1 MSCDSNFTKSPK
13 MRLSESDTSAPKLEV
28 DCASP
33 IEGKINSH
41 AVNNYEIESD
51 PFWEDCDPVSGD
63 EVDEKLDEIFSKKNF
78 LEKTVIGPRTTM
90 SRRSRT
96 TINRKSKEQKQQQRE
111 TQTRLQN
118 EREQERL
125 RKLDLINQQGLE
137 EKPTSSKSNHKKIN
151 VIKQKIANTVI
162 KSSND
167 LQIKEFL
174 PIFDDRKLF
183 NDESFIEEKLVPV
196 KIIQKDVSID
206 TGDFLVN
213 DHYMMRHKSD
223 GTAFTYGK
231 TQITTYSDVSKSKQE
246 TSKTKDKFN
255 KRFLSKANFSFD
267 LSGNKIEKMETF
279 EKHNGDESIVLQQE
293 DLSKVDNCLLNIRSQ
308 DPIIG
313 VTNVNDEINMESQKK
328 QEFIS
333 EASVREDSEILKA
346 LKAFSQ
352 QIEQLT
358 KTVNEQSKELT
369 FLREKLIEKD
379 NEIQSLKNPSPIS
392 EQSSVTSESKVT
404 PDVTPQEIISDNKK
418 SEEFSEGASTSAVIS
433 EEKMTKVVPKKEKR
447 LVRSKTMPLSKF
459 VDDGVDKKVNMKLAQ
474 TTKEKLEVIK
484 NNIALPPKV
493 LKKAINQEVRS
504 VNAEQV
510 GVKTFAEKLTTNLQR
525 SKSTFSYRPKQK
537 VETLA
542 PRPKGIQEQAWIN
555 ILKATPDT
563 LENWEAK
570 RKVKIFEQ
578 YKKLFYAQHKQLEI
592 RWQEALVKVNQQ
604 KLKNDWLLFPGRV
617 VALLRAEELE
627 GVLQAIQ
634 VWRDKAATYVPQ
646 NVSIPADWAKSP
658 KRK

>member
-33 IEGKINSH
+33 IEGKINSY
-41 AVNNYEIESD
+41 AVNNYNVESD
-51 PFWEDCDPVSGD
+51 PFWDECDPVSGD
-63 EVDEKLDEIFSKKNF
+63 EIDEKLDDIFSKKKF

-90 SRRSRT
+90 SRRSKT
-96 TINRKSKEQKQQQRE
+96 TISRKSKEQKQQQRE

-118 EREQERL
+118 QREQERL
-125 RKLDLINQQGLE
+125 RKLDLINQQGPE
-137 EKPTSSKSNHKKIN
+137 EKSTSSKSNHKKID

-174 PIFDDRKLF
+174 PIFDDRRLF
-183 NDESFIEEKLVPV
+183 NDESFIEDKLVPV
-196 KIIQKDVSID
+196 KIIPKDVSID
-206 TGDFLVN
+206 TGEFTVN
-213 DHYMMRHKSD
+213 DHHMMRHQSD

-231 TQITTYSDVSKSKQE
+231 TQIITYSDVSKSKRE
-246 TSKTKDKFN
+246 ASKTKDKFN
-255 KRFLSKANFSFD
+255 KRFLSKANFSYD

-279 EKHNGDESIVLQQE
+279 EKHESDGLIVLQQE
-293 DLSKVDNCLLNIRSQ
+293 DLSKVDNSLFKNTESQ
-308 DPIIG
+308 DSAIG
-313 VTNVNDEINMESQKK
+313 ITNIKDETNMESQKK

-333 EASVREDSEILKA
+333 EPSVREDSEILKA
-346 LKAFSQ
+346 IQAFSQ
-352 QIEQLT
+352 QIAELT
-358 KTVNEQSKELT
+358 KTVNEQSKELV

-379 NEIQSLKNPSPIS
+379 NEIQSLKNSPLIS
-392 EQSSVTSESKVT
+392 EQSSTTSEQIT
-404 PDVTPQEIISDNKK
+404 PDIVPQEITSNNKK
-418 SEEFSEGASTSAVIS
+418 LEEFSEGASTSAIIS
-433 EEKMTKVVPKKEKR
+433 KEKITKVVPQKHF
-447 LVRSKTMPLSKF
+447 VRSKTMPLSKF
-459 VDDGVDKKVNMKLAQ
+459 IDDGVDKKVNMKLAQ
-474 TTKEKLEVIK
+474 TPKDKLEVIK
-484 NNIALPPKV
+484 NNIVLPPKV
-493 LKKAINQEVRS
+493 LNRAINQEVRV
-504 VNAEQV
+504 VNSEQI
-510 GVKTFAEKLTTNLQR
+510 GEKTFAEKLTTNLQR

-537 VETLA
+537 VEISV
-542 PRPKGIQEQAWIN
+542 PRPKGIQEQAWVN

-578 YKKLFYAQHKQLEI
+578 YKKLFYAQHKQLEL
-592 RWQEALVKVNQQ
+592 RWQEAVVKVNQP

-646 NVSIPADWAKSP
+646 NISITADWAKNP